1 MNLASESSQLVK
13 EPEGLFGFVRGF
25 GAVLIH
31 NDAITQGDD
40 RCSEKCP
47 EPVVFA
53 IAWFIHR
60 DYAMRHEELQ
70 DGALRFRRVCRIEHT
85 ERQAPFLSEKG
96 EAGNVG
102 QAIPYIAHV
111 PQRDCPRPFRDVLV
125 NQEWVLERLLR

>member
-1 MNLASESSQLVK
+1 MIRRPPRST
-13 EPEGLFGFVRGF
+13 LFPYTTLFRS
-25 GAVLIH
+25 VLISS
-31 NDAITQGDD
+31 DAITQGDD

-102 QAIPYIAHV
+102 QAIPDIDHV
-111 PQRDCPRPFRDVLV
+111 PQRDCPLRFRDVLV